1 MPGVVTQ
8 LLVGANHT
16 VKKDDV
22 LLTLEAMKMEYTI
35 RAPKDGVILDAYF
48 QVGDQVKVVMSLW
61 TSKLL
66 RGSCMSDYV
75 KIVEVGPRDGLQNE
89 KQALSIEQRLSF
101 INDLIDAG
109 LKFIEVGSC
118 VSAKWVPQMS
128 QSDKLFKLL
137 PQRDDLNL
145 SLLTPN
151 LKGFDAALAVGCKE
165 VAVFTAASESF
176 TRKNIN
182 CSIDESLERFSK
194 IFQAAQANH
203 VRVRGYVS
211 CMVDCPYEGAIDPK
225 QVVNV
230 VKRLYEMGCYEIS
243 LGETIGTATPDR
255 VQKVWQACLAELD
268 SNILVDIFIILMAW
282 QLPISINLYSKG
294 FESLIL
300 RLLDWVVVHMPKVHQ
315 GMLQLRICIIYCLKL
330 DTKQGSI

>member
-1 MPGVVTQ
+1 
-8 LLVGANHT
+8 
-16 VKKDDV
+16 
-22 LLTLEAMKMEYTI
+22 
-35 RAPKDGVILDAYF
+35 
-48 QVGDQVKVVMSLW
+48 
-61 TSKLL
+61 
-66 RGSCMSDYV
+66 MSDYV

-109 LKFIEVGSC
+109 LKSIEVGSC
-118 VSAKWVPQMS
+118 VSAKWVPQMA
-128 QSDKLFKLL
+128 QSDELFKLL
-137 PQRDDLNL
+137 PQRNDLNL

-151 LKGFDAALAVGCKE
+151 LKGFEAALAVGCKE

-182 CSIDESLERFSK
+182 CSVDESLERFSE
-194 IFQAAQANH
+194 IFKAAQANN

-230 VKRLYEMGCYEIS
+230 VKRLHDMGCYEIS

-268 SNILVDIFIILMAW
+268 SKILAGHFHNTYGMAIANIYQSLQQGIRVFDSSLAGLGGCPYAKGSSGNVATEDLYYLLSHIGYETG
-282 QLPISINLYSKG
+282 INLEK
-294 FESLIL
+294 L
-300 RLLDWVVVHMPKVHQ
+300 
-315 GMLQLRICIIYCLKL
+315 MLASQNINQTLNRKNLSNYANTYLQQSCA
-330 DTKQGSI
+330 

>member
-1 MPGVVTQ
+1 
-8 LLVGANHT
+8 
-16 VKKDDV
+16 
-22 LLTLEAMKMEYTI
+22 
-35 RAPKDGVILDAYF
+35 
-48 QVGDQVKVVMSLW
+48 
-61 TSKLL
+61 
-66 RGSCMSDYV
+66 MSDYV

-109 LKFIEVGSC
+109 LKSIEVGSC
-118 VSAKWVPQMS
+118 VSAKWVPQMA
-128 QSDKLFKLL
+128 QSDELFKLL
-137 PQRDDLNL
+137 PQRDELNL

-151 LKGFDAALAVGCKE
+151 LKGFEAALAVGCKE
-165 VAVFTAASESF
+165 IAVFTAASESF

-182 CSIDESLERFSK
+182 CSIDESLERFSE
-194 IFQAAQANH
+194 IFQAAQANN

-230 VKRLYEMGCYEIS
+230 VKRLYDMGCYEIS

-268 SNILVDIFIILMAW
+268 SKILAGHFHNTYGMAIANIYQSLQQGIRVFDSSLAGLGGCPYAKGSSGNVATEDLYYLLSHIGYETGIHLEKLMLAS
-282 QLPISINLYSKG
+282 QNINQTLNRKNLSNYANTY
-294 FESLIL
+294 
-300 RLLDWVVVHMPKVHQ
+300 
-315 GMLQLRICIIYCLKL
+315 LQQSCA
-330 DTKQGSI
+330 

>member
-1 MPGVVTQ
+1 
-8 LLVGANHT
+8 
-16 VKKDDV
+16 
-22 LLTLEAMKMEYTI
+22 
-35 RAPKDGVILDAYF
+35 
-48 QVGDQVKVVMSLW
+48 
-61 TSKLL
+61 
-66 RGSCMSDYV
+66 MSDYV

-109 LKFIEVGSC
+109 LKSIEVGSC
-118 VSAKWVPQMS
+118 VSAKWVPQMA
-128 QSDKLFKLL
+128 QSDELFKLL
-137 PQRDDLNL
+137 PQCDDLNL

-151 LKGFDAALAVGCKE
+151 LKGFEAALAVGCKE

-182 CSIDESLERFSK
+182 CSIDESLERFSE
-194 IFQAAQANH
+194 IFQAAQANN

-211 CMVDCPYEGAIDPK
+211 CMVDCPYEGAINPK

-230 VKRLYEMGCYEIS
+230 VKQLHDMGCYEIS

-268 SNILVDIFIILMAW
+268 SKILAGHFHNTYGMAIANIYQSLQQGIRVFDSSLAGLGGCPYAKGSSGNVATEDLYYLLSHIGYETG
-282 QLPISINLYSKG
+282 INLEK
-294 FESLIL
+294 L
-300 RLLDWVVVHMPKVHQ
+300 
-315 GMLQLRICIIYCLKL
+315 MLASQNINQTLNRKNLSNYANTYLQQSCA
-330 DTKQGSI
+330 

>member
-1 MPGVVTQ
+1 
-8 LLVGANHT
+8 
-16 VKKDDV
+16 
-22 LLTLEAMKMEYTI
+22 
-35 RAPKDGVILDAYF
+35 
-48 QVGDQVKVVMSLW
+48 
-61 TSKLL
+61 
-66 RGSCMSDYV
+66 MSDYV

-101 INDLIDAG
+101 IDDLIDAG
-109 LKFIEVGSC
+109 LTFIEVGSC

-182 CSIDESLERFSK
+182 CSIDESLERFSE

-268 SNILVDIFIILMAW
+268 SNILAGHFHNTYGMAIANIY
-282 QLPISINLYSKG
+282 QSLQQGIRVFDSSLAGLGGCPYAKGASGNVATEDLYYLLSQIGYETGINLEK
-294 FESLIL
+294 L
-300 RLLDWVVVHMPKVHQ
+300 
-315 GMLQLRICIIYCLKL
+315 MLASQNISQTLKRKNL
-330 DTKQGSI
+330 SNYANTYLQQ

>member
-1 MPGVVTQ
+1 
-8 LLVGANHT
+8 
-16 VKKDDV
+16 
-22 LLTLEAMKMEYTI
+22 
-35 RAPKDGVILDAYF
+35 
-48 QVGDQVKVVMSLW
+48 
-61 TSKLL
+61 
-66 RGSCMSDYV
+66 MSDYV

-109 LKFIEVGSC
+109 LKSIEVGSC
-118 VSAKWVPQMS
+118 VSAKWVPQMA
-128 QSDKLFKLL
+128 QSDELFKLL
-137 PQRDDLNL
+137 PQRNDLNL

-151 LKGFDAALAVGCKE
+151 LKGFEAALAVGCKE

-182 CSIDESLERFSK
+182 CSIDESLERFSE
-194 IFQAAQANH
+194 IFKAAQANN

-230 VKRLYEMGCYEIS
+230 VKQLHDMGCYEIS

-268 SNILVDIFIILMAW
+268 SKILAGHFHNTYGMAIANIYQSLQQGIRVFDSSLAGLGGCPYAKGSSGNVATEDLYYLLSHIGYETG
-282 QLPISINLYSKG
+282 INLEK
-294 FESLIL
+294 L
-300 RLLDWVVVHMPKVHQ
+300 
-315 GMLQLRICIIYCLKL
+315 MLASQNINQTLNRNNLSNYANTYLQQSCA
-330 DTKQGSI
+330 

>member
-1 MPGVVTQ
+1 M
-8 LLVGANHT
+8 N
-16 VKKDDV
+16 
-22 LLTLEAMKMEYTI
+22 
-35 RAPKDGVILDAYF
+35 
-48 QVGDQVKVVMSLW
+48 
-61 TSKLL
+61 
-66 RGSCMSDYV
+66 DYV

-182 CSIDESLERFSK
+182 CSIDESLERFSE

-268 SNILVDIFIILMAW
+268 SNILAGHFHNTYGMAIANIYQSLQHGIRVFDSSLAGLGGCPYAKGASGNVATEDLYYLMS
-282 QLPISINLYSKG
+282 QIGYETGINLEK
-294 FESLIL
+294 L
-300 RLLDWVVVHMPKVHQ
+300 
-315 GMLQLRICIIYCLKL
+315 MLASQNISQTLKRKNL
-330 DTKQGSI
+330 SNYANTYLQQ

>member
-1 MPGVVTQ
+1 
-8 LLVGANHT
+8 
-16 VKKDDV
+16 
-22 LLTLEAMKMEYTI
+22 
-35 RAPKDGVILDAYF
+35 
-48 QVGDQVKVVMSLW
+48 MSE
-61 TSKLL
+61 
-66 RGSCMSDYV
+66 YV

-109 LKFIEVGSC
+109 LKSIEVGSC
-118 VSAKWVPQMS
+118 VSAKWVPQMA
-128 QSDKLFKLL
+128 QSDELFKLL
-137 PQRDDLNL
+137 PQRNDVNL

-151 LKGFDAALAVGCKE
+151 LKGFEAALAVGCKE

-182 CSIDESLERFSK
+182 CSIDESLERFSE
-194 IFQAAQANH
+194 IFKAAQANN

-230 VKRLYEMGCYEIS
+230 VKQLHDMGCYEIS

-268 SNILVDIFIILMAW
+268 SKILAGHFHNTYGMAIANIYQSLQQGIRVFDSSLAGLGGCPYAKGSSGNVATEDLYYLLSHIGYETG
-282 QLPISINLYSKG
+282 INLEK
-294 FESLIL
+294 L
-300 RLLDWVVVHMPKVHQ
+300 
-315 GMLQLRICIIYCLKL
+315 MLASQNINQTLNRKNLSNYANTYLQQSCA
-330 DTKQGSI
+330 

>member
-1 MPGVVTQ
+1 
-8 LLVGANHT
+8 
-16 VKKDDV
+16 
-22 LLTLEAMKMEYTI
+22 
-35 RAPKDGVILDAYF
+35 
-48 QVGDQVKVVMSLW
+48 MSE
-61 TSKLL
+61 
-66 RGSCMSDYV
+66 YV

-109 LKFIEVGSC
+109 LKSIEVGSC
-118 VSAKWVPQMS
+118 VSAKWVPQMA
-128 QSDKLFKLL
+128 QSDELFKLL
-137 PQRDDLNL
+137 PQRNDLNL

-151 LKGFDAALAVGCKE
+151 LKGFEAALAVGCKE

-182 CSIDESLERFSK
+182 CSIDESLERFSE
-194 IFQAAQANH
+194 IFKAAQANN

-225 QVVNV
+225 HVVNV
-230 VKRLYEMGCYEIS
+230 VKQLHDMGCYEIS

-268 SNILVDIFIILMAW
+268 SKILAGHFHNTYGMAIANIYQSLQQGIRVFDSSLAGLGGCPYAKGSSGNVATEDLYYLLSHIGYETG
-282 QLPISINLYSKG
+282 INLEK
-294 FESLIL
+294 L
-300 RLLDWVVVHMPKVHQ
+300 
-315 GMLQLRICIIYCLKL
+315 MLASQNINQTLNRNNLSNYANTYLQQSCA
-330 DTKQGSI
+330 

>member
-1 MPGVVTQ
+1 
-8 LLVGANHT
+8 
-16 VKKDDV
+16 
-22 LLTLEAMKMEYTI
+22 
-35 RAPKDGVILDAYF
+35 
-48 QVGDQVKVVMSLW
+48 
-61 TSKLL
+61 
-66 RGSCMSDYV
+66 MSDYV

-109 LKFIEVGSC
+109 LKSIEVGSC
-118 VSAKWVPQMS
+118 VSAKWVPQMA
-128 QSDKLFKLL
+128 QSDELFKLL
-137 PQRDDLNL
+137 PQCDDLNL

-151 LKGFDAALAVGCKE
+151 LKGFEAAVAVGCKE

-176 TRKNIN
+176 TRENIN
-182 CSIDESLERFSK
+182 CSIDESLERFSE
-194 IFQAAQANH
+194 IFQAAQANN

-230 VKRLYEMGCYEIS
+230 VKRLHDMGCYEIS

-268 SNILVDIFIILMAW
+268 SKILAGHFHNTYGMAIANIYQSLQQGIRVFDSSLAGLGGCPYAKGSSGNVATEDLYYLLSHIGYETG
-282 QLPISINLYSKG
+282 INLEK
-294 FESLIL
+294 L
-300 RLLDWVVVHMPKVHQ
+300 
-315 GMLQLRICIIYCLKL
+315 MLASQNINQTLNRKNLSNYANTYLQQSCA
-330 DTKQGSI
+330 

>member
-1 MPGVVTQ
+1 
-8 LLVGANHT
+8 
-16 VKKDDV
+16 
-22 LLTLEAMKMEYTI
+22 
-35 RAPKDGVILDAYF
+35 
-48 QVGDQVKVVMSLW
+48 
-61 TSKLL
+61 
-66 RGSCMSDYV
+66 MSDYV

-109 LKFIEVGSC
+109 LKSIEVGSC
-118 VSAKWVPQMS
+118 VSAKWVPQMA
-128 QSDKLFKLL
+128 QSDELFRLL
-137 PQRDDLNL
+137 PQRNDLNL

-151 LKGFDAALAVGCKE
+151 LKGFEAALAVGCKE

-182 CSIDESLERFSK
+182 CSIDESLERFSE
-194 IFQAAQANH
+194 IFQAAQANN

-230 VKRLYEMGCYEIS
+230 VKQLHDMGCYEIS

-268 SNILVDIFIILMAW
+268 SKILAGHFHNTYGMAIANIYQSLQQGIRVFDSSLAGLGGCPYAKGSSGNVATEDLYYLLSHIGYETGIHLEKLMLAS
-282 QLPISINLYSKG
+282 QNINQTLNRKNLSNYANTY
-294 FESLIL
+294 
-300 RLLDWVVVHMPKVHQ
+300 
-315 GMLQLRICIIYCLKL
+315 LQQSCA
-330 DTKQGSI
+330 

>member
-1 MPGVVTQ
+1 
-8 LLVGANHT
+8 
-16 VKKDDV
+16 
-22 LLTLEAMKMEYTI
+22 
-35 RAPKDGVILDAYF
+35 
-48 QVGDQVKVVMSLW
+48 
-61 TSKLL
+61 
-66 RGSCMSDYV
+66 MSDYV

-182 CSIDESLERFSK
+182 CSIDESLERFSEF
-194 IFQAAQANH
+194 FQAAQANH

-225 QVVNV
+225 QVINV

-268 SNILVDIFIILMAW
+268 SNILAGHFHNTYGMAIANIYQSLQQGIRVFDSSLAGLGGCPYAKGASGNVATEDLYYLMS
-282 QLPISINLYSKG
+282 QIGYETGINLEK
-294 FESLIL
+294 L
-300 RLLDWVVVHMPKVHQ
+300 
-315 GMLQLRICIIYCLKL
+315 MLASQNISQTLKRKNL
-330 DTKQGSI
+330 SNYANTYLQQ